1 MDDIA
6 RGAMGGV
13 TAALL
18 VAAALGGSV
27 FQPATAAEVYPQRAI
42 RLIVPFPPGG
52 AGDILARMLSPK
64 LGEALGQQI
73 VVDNRGGGNQVIAT
87 QLTARAPAD
96 GYTVLL
102 ASTTHGINPGLLKN
116 LPYDSIKDFSP
127 ITQIAESPIIFV
139 AHPSLGVSTIQEL
152 IALAKSRPGRINYA
166 SPGSGTGGHMAVE
179 LLKLMAGIALTHV
192 PYKGSGPALIDVI
205 AGQVPV
211 MAVSPLPVLPHLRS
225 GRLRGLAT
233 TGRVRARVAP
243 ELPTV
248 ADSGVPGYQ
257 ASLWYALLGP
267 AGIPQ
272 PVVNRLNM
280 ETSKVLKL
288 SDVADQLLAQG
299 AEPVGNSSQ
308 ELAKHLRSEVERW
321 TKLIQATNIR
331 AD

>member
-1 MDDIA
+1 MDDIG

-18 VAAALGGSV
+18 VAAAFGGSV
-27 FQPATAAEVYPQRAI
+27 FRSATAAEAYPQRAI

-64 LGEALGQQI
+64 LIEALGQQI

-96 GYTVLL
+96 GYTVML
-102 ASTTHGINPGLLKN
+102 ASTTHGINPGLHKN
-116 LPYDSIKDFSP
+116 LPYDSVKDFTP

-179 LLKLMAGIALTHV
+179 LFKWMAGVDLTHV
-192 PYKGSGPALIDVI
+192 PYKGSGPLLIDVI
-205 AGQVPV
+205 AGHVPV
-211 MAVSPLPVLPHLRS
+211 TAVSPLPVLPHLKS

-233 TGRVRARVAP
+233 TGSSRARVAP

-280 ETSKVLKL
+280 ETSKVLKQ
-288 SDVADQLLAQG
+288 SDMTDQLLAQG
-299 AEPVGNSSQ
+299 AEPVGNSPQ
-308 ELAKHLRSEVERW
+308 ELAKHLRSEIERW